1 MSENGDINTVFV
13 EQRLKSVLARGAG
26 GPSRRGVPRPMAAD
40 DQPGSDRTIHARQI
54 RFEKLNLLIGK
65 AERAAIKM
73 GRAIGAVRSVVEV
86 GLGV

>member
-1 MSENGDINTVFV
+1 MSENGDIHPIFV
-13 EQRLKSVLARGAG
+13 KQRLKSVLARGAG

-40 DQPGSDRTIHARQI
+40 DQPGSDSTVHARQI

-65 AERAAIKM
+65 AERTAIKM
-73 GRAIGAVRSVVEV
+73 GRAIRAVRGVVEV